1 MGFSWVGIM
10 GAEMAPFF
18 SSTKVGAVHTSQ
30 LVVTQYL
37 GFLHSEVRPQSR
49 NSPLQ
54 TRYHLLI
61 WVFPADLGVGF
72 VALQLLIH
80 MICLFKAVLGIQGGC
95 SLFLSSQVSWHGL
108 LPAVPDPKQQMK
120 LFVTW
125 SMKSINVNRGNIFS
139 RILGNAIAIELV
151 IAACG
156 SHSGGILSLT
166 PLYIWSKNAFSLS
179 LCSTR

>member
-1 MGFSWVGIM
+1 M
-10 GAEMAPFF
+10 
-18 SSTKVGAVHTSQ
+18 
-30 LVVTQYL
+30 
-37 GFLHSEVRPQSR
+37 
-49 NSPLQ
+49 
-54 TRYHLLI
+54 
-61 WVFPADLGVGF
+61 
-72 VALQLLIH
+72 ALQLLIH

-125 SMKSINVNRGNIFS
+125 SMKEINVNRGNIFS

-166 PLYIWSKNAFSLS
+166 PLYI
-179 LCSTR
+179 